1 MDQITQKNKKPLFK
15 ITKFK
20 NVRPR
25 TDTHLHDRYPSQN
38 ARNAE
43 NLHTDE
49 NQHHDQGTAEN

>member
-25 TDTHLHDRYPSQN
+25 TDTHLYPRNRSQSI
-38 ARNAE
+38 E
-43 NLHTDE
+43 NPQDLHTEE
-49 NQHHDQGTAEN
+49 NQHQGDGHAEN